1 MEITLEKNPDVN
13 EIQKFLEKVDAD
25 VIPAL
30 SSQHDLSVYAAK
42 IASFAE
48 CLIFR
53 KNDEIGALSAFYCN
67 DAKNKAGF
75 ITLLAVESSL
85 RKQGIAGKLVVETMR
100 HAKSKG
106 MEKIVFETH
115 EKNLATISLFRKF
128 GFEILKTENDGA
140 VFMGLSM
147 TEI

>member
-1 MEITLEKNPDVN
+1 MEITLEKNPDLE

-25 VIPAL
+25 VIPPL
-30 SSQHDLSVYAAK
+30 SSQHDLNVYAAK
-42 IASFAE
+42 IAGFAE
-48 CLIFR
+48 CLIL
-53 KNDEIGALSAFYCN
+53 KKDDEIGALSAFYCN
-67 DAKNKAGF
+67 DAENKAAF
-75 ITLLAVESSL
+75 ITLLAVERSL
-85 RKQGIAGKLVVETMR
+85 RNQGIAKKLAAETIQ

-115 EKNLATISLFRKF
+115 EKNQATINLFSKF
-128 GFEILKTENDGA
+128 GFKILKTENDGA